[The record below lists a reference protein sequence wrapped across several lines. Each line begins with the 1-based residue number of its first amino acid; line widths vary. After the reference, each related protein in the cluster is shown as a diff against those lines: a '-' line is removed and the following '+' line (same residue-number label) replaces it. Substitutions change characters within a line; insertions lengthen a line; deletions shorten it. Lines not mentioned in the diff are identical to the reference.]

1 MNHLV
6 RRAPASLRISAD
18 WNYPAWQELPSLSI
32 DQFHPDSSD
41 HRPQTRAKLAYTP
54 DALLA
59 IFHVR
64 DRYVKSVSAQ
74 FQEMVCNDSCVELF
88 AQPKHDC
95 GYFNF
100 ELNCGGTMLLYYIE
114 DATRVGAAFAKYTK
128 VSREHAAM
136 IEVVSTM
143 PKQVPVEIESPVDWS
158 LALRIPF
165 AMMEPYVGAIGE
177 IGGQIWRGNLF
188 KCGDQSSHPHW
199 ASWAPI
205 GEELN
210 FHQPKRFGRLEFD
223 W

>member
-1 MNHLV
+1 MIEPGQL
-6 RRAPASLRISAD
+6 S
-18 WNYPAWQELPSLSI
+18 PAWGSSQWRDALVLAI

-64 DRYVKSVSAQ
+64 DRYVKSVCTQ
-74 FQEMVCNDSCVELF
+74 FQDMVCNDSCVELF
-88 AQPKHDC
+88 VQPKHDR

-100 ELNCGGTMLLYYIE
+100 ELNCGGTMLLYYVE

-128 VSREHAAM
+128 VSPEHAAM
-136 IEVVSTM
+136 IEVASTM
-143 PKQVPVEIESPVDWS
+143 PKQVAVEIESPVDWS

-165 AMMEPYVGAIGE
+165 AMMEPYVGAIGDVS
-177 IGGQIWRGNLF
+177 GQIWRGNLY
-188 KCGDQSSHPHW
+188 KCGDQTSHPHW
-199 ASWAPI
+199 ASWAAI